1 MNEFFTEIWGHRV
14 RYIKSKDGGNP
25 NAVLFIHGIGSAAD
39 RWMDLPEAIS
49 FYFSAY
55 ALDLVGFGKSDKPT
69 SLCYNILEFVEF
81 LREFIRKEMIKYNEI
96 ILVGHSLGGY
106 IACEF
111 VIKYPTLVRKL
122 VLVDSSGM
130 LDKPTPLL
138 AEYLDVAMNPSYD
151 RVMSVLRKMLGNPLF
166 VSPLVAEIFINNISN
181 EAAKNAFRVTLEN
194 SANTQ
199 IRPER
204 LRKIKIPTLIIWG
217 AEDKVIPMEHAEIF
231 RKNIVGSKLAK
242 IERAGHAPF
251 VEKPSIVFD
260 LIRRF
265 LVDNQ

>member
-1 MNEFFTEIWGHRV
+1 LNEFFTEIWGHRI

-25 NAVLFIHGIGSAAD
+25 IAVLFIHGLGSAAD

-49 FYFSAY
+49 LYFGAY
-55 ALDLVGFGKSDKPT
+55 ALDLIGFGKSDKPT
-69 SLCYNILEFVEF
+69 SLSYNILEFVEF
-81 LREFIRKEMIKYNEI
+81 LREFIRKELIEYGEI

-151 RVMSVLRKMLGNPLF
+151 RVMSVFRKMLGNPLF

-181 EAAKNAFRVTLEN
+181 EPAKNAFRMTLEN

-204 LRKIKIPTLIIWG
+204 LQKIKIPTLMIWG
-217 AEDKVIPMEHAEIF
+217 VEDRVIQMEHAEIF
-231 RKNIVGSKLAK
+231 RKNIVSSKFVK
-242 IERAGHAPF
+242 IERACHVTF
-251 VEKPSIVFD
+251 VEKPSVVFD
-260 LIRRF
+260 LISRF
-265 LVDNQ
+265 LVDSP